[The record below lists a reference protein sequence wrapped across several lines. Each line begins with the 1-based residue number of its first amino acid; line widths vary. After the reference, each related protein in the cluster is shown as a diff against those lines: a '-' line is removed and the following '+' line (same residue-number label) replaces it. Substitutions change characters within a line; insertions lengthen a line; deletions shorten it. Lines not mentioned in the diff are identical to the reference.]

1 MKQTN
6 LYQIRDKALKSG
18 RAVFSVQQLAN
29 LIGKSKAVAKV
40 YLNRLAK
47 AGLAKKVLQGKISFS
62 DDDFVVATQL
72 YEPSYVSFSSALY
85 FHGLL
90 SQVPAKVECATT
102 RNGRSYPALGVYYH
116 RLPPALFF
124 GFVSIRKGESYVMIA
139 DREKAV
145 LDMAYLNM
153 LPGPLYLEIKGKLDG
168 KKLAEYAK
176 SFNGRGKKKLRRI
189 FNCQA
194 AVGGLE
200 GAALRVFL

>member
-40 YLNRLAK
+40 YLNRMAK
-47 AGLAKKVLQGKISFS
+47 AGLARKVLQGKISFS
-62 DDDFVVATQL
+62 QDDFAIASQL
-72 YEPSYVSFSSALY
+72 YEPCYVSFSSALY

-102 RNGRSYPALGVYYH
+102 RNGRSYPALGIYYH

-124 GFVSIRKGESYVMIA
+124 GFESIRKGESYVMVA
-139 DREKAV
+139 DKEKAV
-145 LDMAYLNM
+145 LDMAYLNV
-153 LPGPLYLEIKGKLDG
+153 LPRPLYAEIAGKLDK
-168 KKLAEYAK
+168 KKLADYAK
-176 SFNGRGKKKLRRI
+176 RFNGRGEKKLRRL
-189 FNCQA
+189 FK
-194 AVGGLE
+194 
-200 GAALRVFL
+200 